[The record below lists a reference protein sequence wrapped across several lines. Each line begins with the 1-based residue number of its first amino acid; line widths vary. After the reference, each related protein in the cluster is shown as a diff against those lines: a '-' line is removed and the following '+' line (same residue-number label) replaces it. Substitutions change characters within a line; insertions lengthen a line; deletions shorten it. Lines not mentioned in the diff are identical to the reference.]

1 MPVSVP
7 NLGPRTVKRQPTPTN
22 ESIKN
27 GPEIVNF
34 RPVLESRATLANRR
48 HFTQLTRHRE
58 RPSLAVLVGSPPTP
72 RSTQLAN
79 RHDGRL
85 TDVSV
90 SSALLEC
97 LFGTRYN
104 RLSLANVNQLLDQ
117 DSTVRVEIAPSV
129 SRPTQPYSARRGP
142 RCTRRTNH
150 WFGPIPDVESGLRDL
165 YSAFRC
171 IVPQVWPT
179 LAACKRSAPDRR

>member
-1 MPVSVP
+1 LMGRPERWNTRGQTTFSCRWRFSV
-7 NLGPRTVKRQPTPTN
+7 
-22 ESIKN
+22 
-27 GPEIVNF
+27 IV
-34 RPVLESRATLANRR
+34 RCCSSTSRSSRVIGNV
-48 HFTQLTRHRE
+48 
-58 RPSLAVLVGSPPTP
+58 RPSPFLVGSPPTP
-72 RSTQLAN
+72 RSTQLAT

-85 TDVSV
+85 TDVPV

-179 LAACKRSAPDRR
+179 LATCKRSAPDRR